1 MTQHTTTA
9 TQALANLSDAAVA
22 ALQGALVTRGP
33 RKGRLLSAAPPSQ
46 SMAYAAWQGAM
57 LSCNPYKASIAALMF
72 MSAEQRAIQKEVTA
86 LFDALPKG
94 ARISM
99 DKDRQ
104 ALEALGAW

>member
-1 MTQHTTTA
+1 MTTTTTA

-86 LFDALPKG
+86 LFDSLPKG
-94 ARISM
+94 TRISM

-104 ALEALGAW
+104 ALHALGVW